1 MNQLN
6 LEMEE
11 EILEKKEIE
20 EQGKGGGEEEKKDT
34 PIIKHLVIPGGGT
47 TGMVAYGALKETH
60 ESGVWNIE
68 NIESIYGTSAGAIV
82 GVILALKYDWKTLD
96 EYLIKRPWQNICN
109 FNMYA
114 IIDSF
119 QKRGIFDIDII
130 KGVFSPL
137 FLAKDIEIDVTLEE
151 FYKITNI
158 ELHLYSS
165 DLNKFKLVDISHK
178 THPSWKLIDA
188 IYASA
193 CLPVFFAPFEK
204 DGDYYADGGIFLNY
218 PLSPC
223 IKCGNKPE
231 EILAIW
237 KHNVEVSQDKVTSD
251 STLFDYVL
259 ILLNKTLQNIIM
271 SSENIMHTQNEIEI
285 KCPFV
290 SLYDLYKMSSSAEER
305 ARLIDEGVESGKK
318 YASSIKIKI

>member
-1 MNQLN
+1 MSD
-6 LEMEE
+6 EP
-11 EILEKKEIE
+11 ILEKNEIE
-20 EQGKGGGEEEKKDT
+20 QQEEKKDP
-34 PIIKHLVIPGGGT
+34 PIIKHLIIPGGGT
-47 TGMVAYGALKETH
+47 TGMIAYGALKETH
-60 ESGVWNIE
+60 ESGIWNIE

-96 EYLIKRPWQNICN
+96 DYLIKRPWQNICN

-114 IIDSF
+114 IIESF
-119 QKRGIFDIDII
+119 QKRGIFDIEII
-130 KGVFSPL
+130 KGIFSPL
-137 FLAKDIEIDVTLEE
+137 FLAKDIELDVTLEE
-151 FYKITNI
+151 FYKITQI
-158 ELHLYSS
+158 DLHFYTS
-165 DLNKFKLVDISHK
+165 DLNAFKLVDISHK
-178 THPSWKLIDA
+178 THPSWKLIEA
-188 IYASA
+188 VYASA

-204 DGDYYADGGIFLNY
+204 DGNYYADGGLFLNY

-223 IKCGNKPE
+223 LKAGKNPE

-237 KHNVEVSQDKVTSD
+237 KRNLEVSHDKVTPE

-271 SSENIMHTQNEIEI
+271 SEENIIHTQNEIEI

-305 ARLIDEGVESGKK
+305 IRLIEEGVESGKK
-318 YASSIKIKI
+318 YALSIKI

>member
-1 MNQLN
+1 M
-6 LEMEE
+6 LEEPIIE
-11 EILEKKEIE
+11 QNIE
-20 EQGKGGGEEEKKDT
+20 EKNDI
-34 PIIKHLVIPGGGT
+34 PIIKHLIIPGGGT
-47 TGMVAYGALKETH
+47 TGMVAYGALKETNK
-60 ESGVWNIE
+60 SGIWNIE

-96 EYLIKRPWQNICN
+96 DYLIKRPWQNICS

-114 IIDSF
+114 IIESF
-119 QKRGIFDIDII
+119 QKRGIFDIEIM
-130 KGVFSPL
+130 KGIFSPL
-137 FLAKDIEIDVTLEE
+137 FLAKDIEIDITLEE
-151 FYKITNI
+151 FYKITKI
-158 ELHLYSS
+158 ELHLFSS

-178 THPSWKLIDA
+178 THPSWKLIEA

-204 DGDYYADGGIFLNY
+204 DGDYYADGGLFLNY

-223 IKCGNKPE
+223 LKAGHKGE

-271 SSENIMHTQNEIEI
+271 SEENVMHTENEIEI

-290 SLYDLYKMSSSAEER
+290 SLYDLYKMSSSVDER
-305 ARLIDEGVESGKK
+305 ARLIEEGMQSGRSYIEKGG
-318 YASSIKIKI
+318 IIREL

>member
-1 MNQLN
+1 MD
-6 LEMEE
+6 E
-11 EILEKKEIE
+11 EILEQKEIE
-20 EQGKGGGEEEKKDT
+20 EQYNVEEEIEKKDT

-47 TGMVAYGALKETH
+47 TGMIAYGALKETH

-114 IIDSF
+114 IIESF
-119 QKRGIFDIDII
+119 QKRGIFNIDII
-130 KGVFSPL
+130 KGIFSPL

-151 FYKITNI
+151 FYKITKI
-158 ELHLYSS
+158 ELHFYTS
-165 DLNKFKLVDISHK
+165 DLNAFKLVDISHK
-178 THPSWKLIDA
+178 THPDWNVIEA

-193 CLPVFFAPFEK
+193 CLPIFFAPFEK
-204 DGDYYADGGIFLNY
+204 DGKYYADGGIFLNY

-237 KHNVEVSQDKVTSD
+237 KRNIEVSQDKVTSE

-259 ILLNKTLQNIIM
+259 ILLNKTLHNIIM

-285 KCPFV
+285 NCPFV
-290 SLYDLYKMSSSAEER
+290 SIYDLYKMSSSVEER
-305 ARLIDEGVESGKK
+305 TRLIEEGMKSGRL
-318 YASSIKIKI
+318 YCIKGTYGSPSG